1 MHLSIH
7 FIIRYVIKLTKTTMT
22 PRWSLQ
28 HMTSTKSCDCAAMTM
43 GRPSKASWSPTMQVT
58 VMFVFVSL
66 LTPFN
71 CFFLPLHTEDLEP
84 KGQYI
89 RFYRRAKHIF
99 INLASAAI
107 AMYWTHYLIFFFKSD
122 WASQW
127 QQYCC
132 SLILKSILKKDLN
145 SLKNYLIFYQ
155 CTSLKKMREQLTVT
169 V

>member
-7 FIIRYVIKLTKTTMT
+7 FIIRYIIKLTKTTMT

-71 CFFLPLHTEDLEP
+71 CFFLLLHTEDLEP

-89 RFYRRAKHIF
+89 RFYRRAKDIF
-99 INLASAAI
+99 INLESAAI
-107 AMYWTHYLIFFFKSD
+107 AMYWTHYFIFFIEIRLSITMTTILLQFNLEKYFKKGFK
-122 WASQW
+122 Q
-127 QQYCC
+127 
-132 SLILKSILKKDLN
+132 LKKLFN
-145 SLKNYLIFYQ
+145 FLPMYIA
-155 CTSLKKMREQLTVT
+155 
-169 V
+169 